1 MAISMADYKRSIKCS
16 GCGNDI
22 TVYMN
27 GNFDLTELSAV
38 GKCPDCKST
47 IQLDFAMVEKPED
60 SAECS
65 ESESA
70 EASPPMD
77 IFSAPEEQSE
87 PAEEETLPE
96 EETSDIVKDLM
107 KD

>member
-1 MAISMADYKRSIKCS
+1 MADYKRSIKCS
-16 GCGNDI
+16 GCGVEI

-47 IQLDFAMVEKPED
+47 IQLDFAMVDKPAED
-60 SAECS
+60 EAIAESTS
-65 ESESA
+65 ESSEP
-70 EASPPMD
+70 PPMD
-77 IFSAPEEQSE
+77 MFSSTSESVEEEKAPEEQ
-87 PAEEETLPE
+87 
-96 EETSDIVKDLM
+96 TSDIVRDLM

>member
-1 MAISMADYKRSIKCS
+1 MADYKRSIKCS
-16 GCGNDI
+16 GCGNEI

-47 IQLDFAMVEKPED
+47 IQLDFAMVEKPEE
-60 SAECS
+60 SVEETS
-65 ESESA
+65 EETSEP
-70 EASPPMD
+70 PPMD
-77 IFSAPEEQSE
+77 MFSQPQEESE
-87 PAEEETLPE
+87 TVEEEKKPE
-96 EETSDIVKDLM
+96 EEASDIVRDLM